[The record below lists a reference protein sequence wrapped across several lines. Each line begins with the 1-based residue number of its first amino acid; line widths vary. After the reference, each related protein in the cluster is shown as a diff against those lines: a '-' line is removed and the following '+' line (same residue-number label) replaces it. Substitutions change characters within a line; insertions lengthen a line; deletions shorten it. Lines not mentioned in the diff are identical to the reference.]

1 MGYDII
7 NKGGYEM
14 ELIEYNDND
23 QDLLANMMTEFSIKH
38 LEMLKH
44 PYQKEQ
50 ILSEAYTEIQNYKKE
65 PYKIYL
71 GKVKD
76 KFIGFMILEF
86 RSKQVCWIENL
97 FVIEGQRN
105 QGYGSQMISEAKTL
119 AQKEGC
125 EALSIDVVPR
135 NCDAIR
141 LYLKLGFDSLS
152 MITLRQDF
160 NQSYRDQKI
169 DILGNTFKY

>member
-1 MGYDII
+1 
-7 NKGGYEM
+7 M

-23 QDLLANMMTEFSIKH
+23 QDLLANMITEFSIKH

-44 PYQKEQ
+44 PYQQEQ
-50 ILSEAYTEIQNYKKE
+50 ILSEAYAEIQNYKKE

-97 FVIEGQRN
+97 FVI
-105 QGYGSQMISEAKTL
+105 
-119 AQKEGC
+119 
-125 EALSIDVVPR
+125 
-135 NCDAIR
+135 
-141 LYLKLGFDSLS
+141 
-152 MITLRQDF
+152 
-160 NQSYRDQKI
+160 
-169 DILGNTFKY
+169 

>member
-1 MGYDII
+1 
-7 NKGGYEM
+7 M
-14 ELIEYNDND
+14 ELIDYNDKD
-23 QDLLANMMTEFSIKH
+23 QDLLAKMITEFSIKH

-50 ILSEAYTEIQNYKKE
+50 ILTEAYDEIQNYKKD

-71 GKVKD
+71 GKAKN
-76 KFIGFMILEF
+76 KFIGFIILEY

-97 FVIEGQRN
+97 FVIEEQRN

-119 AQKEGC
+119 VQKEGC

-135 NCDAIR
+135 NSDAIR
-141 LYLKLGFDSLS
+141 LYLKLGFDALS

-160 NQSYRDQKI
+160 NQSYRDQHI
-169 DILGNTFKY
+169 NILGNTFKY